1 MPFLAFYERHYV
13 RLLKGVTAVAAC
25 GALYFAGYVKG
36 SPSSALAIIA
46 DLSSYAAGV
55 LKGGWEQTVD
65 TRPVHFLQPSRKPG
79 EGVTVNDVPQR
90 ADLVLLTGFFDDNPG
105 LRLIRR
111 DGTVVASWPAVFSK
125 LMPERLSK
133 PGAPETDW
141 NIDLHGSHID
151 PDGSVLFNF
160 EYQGAVKLDRCG
172 KRLWSLEEFN
182 HHTLSAATG
191 GGYWIGGRRIVN
203 KPDDPAFRPMTNPKR
218 QRGRIEDDEIL
229 RVGADGEVLARKS
242 VFEIMMENGLEPL
255 LTATGAMLGRDALAD
270 NEILHLNKIDELTPA
285 MAAAFP
291 EFAAGDLLLSL
302 RDYNLVMVVRPSDW
316 SLRWHSIGPWLRQ
329 HSARFLPDGRIAVFN
344 NNAYHFVLLDDDKS
358 DLSVP
363 DTANVLAVD
372 PVTRR
377 QEVLYGDREGEVLQ
391 SAVRGAIQ
399 PLPDGGILV
408 TETEGGR
415 ALQIDRARNVV
426 WEYINRYDAGS
437 VIEMT
442 TAEAYPASYFTVT
455 DWSCP

>member
-1 MPFLAFYERHYV
+1 MPFLAFYERHYL
-13 RLLKGVTAVAAC
+13 RLLKGVVAVAAC
-25 GALYFAGYVKG
+25 GALYFAGYAKG
-36 SPSSALAIIA
+36 SPSSAMTIVAN
-46 DLSSYAAGV
+46 LSSYAAGV
-55 LKGGWEQTVD
+55 LKGAWEQTAES
-65 TRPVHFLQPSRKPG
+65 RPVHFLQPSRKPG

-111 DGTVVASWPAVFSK
+111 DGTVVASWSAAFSG

-160 EYQGAVKLDRCG
+160 EYQGTVKLDRCG

-182 HHTLSAATG
+182 HHTLSPATG

-203 KPDDPAFRPMTNPKR
+203 KPDDPAFHPLTNPKR
-218 QRGRIEDDEIL
+218 ERGRIEDDEIL
-229 RVGADGEVLARKS
+229 RVSADGEVLARKS

-255 LTATGAMLGRDALAD
+255 LTANGMMMGPDALAD

-291 EFAAGDLLLSL
+291 EFAAGDLALSL
-302 RDYNLVMVVRPSDW
+302 RDFNLVMVVRPSDW
-316 SLRWHSIGPWLRQ
+316 SVRWHSTGPWLRQ
-329 HSARFLPDGRIAVFN
+329 HSSRFLPDGRIAVFN
-344 NNAYHFVLLDDDKS
+344 NNGYIFALLPDDKV
-358 DLSVP
+358 DLSAP
-363 DTANVLAVD
+363 ERSNVLAVD
-372 PVTRR
+372 PVTG
-377 QEVLYGDREGEVLQ
+377 QSEVLYGDREGEVLE
-391 SAVRGAIQ
+391 SVVRGAIQ
-399 PLPDGGILV
+399 PLPDGGLLV

-415 ALQIDRARNVV
+415 AFQIDRERRVV
-426 WEYINRYDAGS
+426 WEYINRYDADS

-442 TAEAYPASYFTVT
+442 TAEAYPASHFTVS

>member
-1 MPFLAFYERHYV
+1 MPLLAFYEKHYL
-13 RLLKGVTAVAAC
+13 RLLKGVAAAAAC
-25 GALYFAGYVKG
+25 GALFFAGYVKG
-36 SPSSALAIIA
+36 SPSSAMAVVES
-46 DLSSYAAGV
+46 LSSYAAGV
-55 LKGGWEQTVD
+55 LKAAWEQTAD
-65 TRPVHFLQPSRKPG
+65 SRPVHFLQPSRKPG

-90 ADLVLLTGFFDDNPG
+90 ADLVLLTGFFDDDPG

-111 DGTVVASWPAVFSK
+111 DGTVVASWPAAFSR
-125 LMPERLSK
+125 LMPERLEK

-141 NIDLHGSHID
+141 NVDLHGSHVD

-160 EYQGAVKLDRCG
+160 EYQGTVKLDRCG
-172 KRLWSLEEFN
+172 KRLWSLQEFN

-191 GGYWIGGRRIVN
+191 GGYWIGGRRIIN
-203 KPDDPAFRPMTNPKR
+203 RPDDPAFRPMTNPKR
-218 QRGRIEDDEIL
+218 ERGRIEDDEIL
-229 RVGADGEVLARKS
+229 RVSADGEVLARKS

-255 LTATGAMLGRDALAD
+255 LTATGMMLGRDALDD

-291 EFAAGDLLLSL
+291 EFAAGDLVLSL

-316 SLRWHSIGPWLRQ
+316 SLRWHSTGPWLRQ
-329 HSARFLPDGRIAVFN
+329 HSARFLPDGRIGVFN
-344 NNAYHFVLLDDDKS
+344 NNNYHFVLLANDKS

-363 DTANVLAVD
+363 DISNVLAVD
-372 PVTRR
+372 PATG
-377 QEVLYGDREGEVLQ
+377 QSEILYGDREGEVLE
-391 SAVRGAIQ
+391 SVVRGAIQ

-415 ALQIDRARNVV
+415 AFQIDRARNIV
-426 WEYINRYDAGS
+426 WEYINRYDAES

-442 TAEAYPASYFTVT
+442 TAEAYPRAYFTVT